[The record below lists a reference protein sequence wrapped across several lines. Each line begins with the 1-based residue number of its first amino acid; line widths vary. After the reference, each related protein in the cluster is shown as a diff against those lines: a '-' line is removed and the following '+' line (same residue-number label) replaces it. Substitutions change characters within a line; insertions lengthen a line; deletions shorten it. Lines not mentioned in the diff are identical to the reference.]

1 MNTCKEAKITM
12 NLKTTQFKG
21 KIKTTLIPALC
32 PTLKISMKVALLAKV
47 FKETK
52 FMEMPEIWGK
62 SPLIKGHK

>member
-21 KIKTTLIPALC
+21 KIKTTPILALC
-32 PTLKISMKVALLAKV
+32 PTLKISMKAALLARD
-47 FKETK
+47 FNGIK
-52 FMEMPEIWGK
+52 FMEMLEIWGK